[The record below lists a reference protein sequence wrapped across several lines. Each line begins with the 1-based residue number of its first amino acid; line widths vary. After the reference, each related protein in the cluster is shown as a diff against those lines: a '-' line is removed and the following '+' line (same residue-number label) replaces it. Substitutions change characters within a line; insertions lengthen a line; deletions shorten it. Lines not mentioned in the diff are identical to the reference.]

1 MAKLTFQLILDGWGE
16 SLRNATAVVGEF
28 CGPLCMK
35 LPYFLIPDVNMATER
50 VQFAHLQEDSLVHPI
65 AMTDESITSI
75 M

>member
-1 MAKLTFQLILDGWGE
+1 
-16 SLRNATAVVGEF
+16 
-28 CGPLCMK
+28 MK
-35 LPYFLIPDVNMATER
+35 LPYFLILDVNMATER